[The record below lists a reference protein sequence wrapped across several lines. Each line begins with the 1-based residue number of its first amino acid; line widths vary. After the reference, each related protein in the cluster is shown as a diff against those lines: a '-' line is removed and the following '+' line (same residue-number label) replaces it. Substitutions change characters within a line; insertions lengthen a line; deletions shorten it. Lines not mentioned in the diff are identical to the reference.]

1 MGHLWDRF
9 RWTILFPAISF
20 PPNSHVRSG
29 PCASPRVACEVV
41 HLSHGTRDSGSR
53 PGPRGAVVCE
63 ASAAYPHAMAIAL
76 RSHGLLIARKV
87 GEPKQDSA
95 NRSCHYTNPNRNL
108 SIRPYSPG
116 QGRDIGNLPH
126 PWSCTAWACPTCPNG
141 TTCGTVSRDHPFSG
155 YLLSAKF
162 AFAIKA
168 LRVASRGVRG
178 CPSVPCPLGHGT
190 ADRGQALGAPRG
202 PCDV

>member
-41 HLSHGTRDSGSR
+41 HLSHGTRDTGSR
-53 PGPRGAVVCE
+53 PDPRGAVVCE

-108 SIRPYSPG
+108 SIPTLLGGTRSRHRKSSAPLVVHCMGVSHVSQWDHLWDSLEGPSFLRPSPFRQIRICDQGLARRLAWRARLSICPVSPG
-116 QGRDIGNLPH
+116 H
-126 PWSCTAWACPTCPNG
+126 
-141 TTCGTVSRDHPFSG
+141 
-155 YLLSAKF
+155 
-162 AFAIKA
+162 
-168 LRVASRGVRG
+168 
-178 CPSVPCPLGHGT
+178 
-190 ADRGQALGAPRG
+190 
-202 PCDV
+202 